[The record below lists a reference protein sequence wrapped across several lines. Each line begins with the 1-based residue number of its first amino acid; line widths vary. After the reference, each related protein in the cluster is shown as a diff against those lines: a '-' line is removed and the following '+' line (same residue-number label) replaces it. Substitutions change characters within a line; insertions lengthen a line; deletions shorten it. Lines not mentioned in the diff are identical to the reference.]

1 MARMKGYIDKYYQPK
16 IKLKAKGFRRTI
28 ELDAVIDTG
37 FDGELCLPLPI
48 DIQLGLELRGNQYVE
63 LADGTVKYELIFAG
77 IVILEDKEIPV
88 DISLTN
94 SAEGLLG
101 IGLLM
106 NKKLTINFPEKV
118 VEIED
123 VQS

>member
-1 MARMKGYIDKYYQPK
+1 MKGYIDKYNQPK
-16 IKLKAKGFRRTI
+16 IRLKARGLRRTI

-48 DIQLGLELRGNQYVE
+48 AIQLGLEVGGNQYVE
-63 LADGTVKYELIFAG
+63 LADGTVKQELIFAG
-77 IVILEDKEIPV
+77 MVILEDEDIPV

-101 IGLLM
+101 IGLLR
-106 NKKLTINFPEKV
+106 NIKLTINFAEKV
-118 VEIED
+118 VSIED
-123 VQS
+123 A

>member
-1 MARMKGYIDKYYQPK
+1 MIRMKGYIDKYNQPK
-16 IKLKAKGFRRTI
+16 MRLKAKGLRKTI

-48 DIQLGLELRGNQYVE
+48 AIQLGLELGGNQYVE
-63 LADGTVKYELIFAG
+63 LADGSVKQELIFAG
-77 IVILEDKEIPV
+77 MVILESKEIPV

-106 NKKLTINFPEKV
+106 NKKLIINFPEKMIS
-118 VEIED
+118 IED
-123 VQS
+123 V